1 MKANLFAFKRIKM
14 IVRES
19 IEFKRGLTN
28 REIKGKLFG
37 FRPGQILIMDKG
49 TSFGRLLAFAWYG
62 EEKFDPDD
70 PFRLKC
76 LEIGQ
81 ISGDPKLAYFHYGF
95 YADFIMK
102 KAEQLR
108 IPNETEAAE
117 IKKKMIRPDAK
128 QYIDKAEEKIGVP
141 LFV

>member
-1 MKANLFAFKRIKM
+1 M

-19 IEFKRGLTN
+19 IEFKRGLSG
-28 REIKGKLFG
+28 REIKNKLFD

-49 TSFGRLLAFAWYG
+49 TSFGRLLAFAGYG

-70 PFRLKC
+70 PFRLRC

-95 YADFIMK
+95 YASFILK
-102 KAEQLR
+102 KAEQIR
-108 IPNETEAAE
+108 IPNEIEAAE
-117 IKKKMIRPDAK
+117 ISKKMKRPDAK